1 MSNYQLVGVDQM
13 EATKL
18 RRKLDPIDPWDNAK
32 SERVKPVI
40 AEIGKTC
47 TGGIVPTAPRWE
59 HGVYPLYY
67 FYRQD
72 SRESLRMI
80 YEKIGNDYGRLFPE
94 CNGNCLPNELSEL
107 ISYIANTEG
116 DLLIEDVEYF
126 IFVEAKNPPDGK
138 LPKFEMKRGVHQLV
152 WIYAE
157 GPFLSRKIK
166 KQFALATLGTK
177 MTSYDLTPAE
187 QTLLAIFGD
196 KRKKLTFC
204 DLSWDTP

>member
-1 MSNYQLVGVDQM
+1 M

-18 RRKLDPIDPWDNAK
+18 RRKLDPIDPWDTAK

-40 AEIGKTC
+40 AEIASTC
-47 TGGIVPTAPRWE
+47 DGGITPRAPRWE

-67 FYRQD
+67 LYKQD
-72 SRESLRMI
+72 SRDSLRMI
-80 YEKIGNDYGRLFPE
+80 CEKICNDYGMLFPE
-94 CNGNCLPNELSEL
+94 CNGNCPPNELSEF
-107 ISYIANTEG
+107 ISYIANTEV